1 MTHALGAGGMALV
14 ASLVLGMPMVGFLR
28 RWRVGKAVN
37 PWGPASHR
45 AKEGTPTMGG
55 VLIWGPALAVAAVEA
70 TRHSAASLP
79 AIAMGALAFLGLVD
93 DLGSL
98 SGRRQW
104 ALNKRLK
111 LLVLTAVGLGVAL
124 ALYLWQGVD
133 WVRVPGL
140 GTYSLGAW
148 IVPVG
153 ATVVALTAGGVAV
166 TDGLDGLAAGLS
178 AVAYAALGAVALLQG
193 QEAVGAFALAV
204 VGACLG
210 FLWYNSHPAQVF
222 MGDTGALALGGG
234 LAAVALVTGQWLA
247 LPLVGIVFV
256 LEGASVY
263 LQVVYFRLTG
273 GKRILRMAPLHHHLE
288 ALGWPEPKVV
298 QRLWMLGA
306 LGAMAGV
313 IFALEAQ

>member
-1 MTHALGAGGMALV
+1 MTHALGAGAMALV
-14 ASLVLGMPMVGFLR
+14 ASLLLGRPMVGLLR
-28 RWRVGKAVN
+28 RWGVGKAVN

-45 AKEGTPTMGG
+45 VKEGTPTMGG
-55 VLIWGPALAVAAVEA
+55 VLIWGPALVVAGLEA

-79 AIAMGALAFLGLVD
+79 AIAMGGLALLGLID

-98 SGRRQW
+98 SGQRQW
-104 ALNKRLK
+104 ALNKRVK
-111 LLVLTAVGLGVAL
+111 LLALVAVGLGVAL

-140 GTYSLGAW
+140 GRYDLGAW

-153 ATVVALTAGGVAV
+153 VMVVALTAGGVAV

-178 AVAYAALGAVALLQG
+178 AVAYAALGAVALVQG

-263 LQVVYFRLTG
+263 LQVAYFRLTG

-288 ALGWPEPKVV
+288 ALGWPEPRVV

-313 IFALEAQ
+313 ILALEAQ

>member
-1 MTHALGAGGMALV
+1 
-14 ASLVLGMPMVGFLR
+14 MVGLLR
-28 RWRVGKAVN
+28 RWGVGKAVN

-45 AKEGTPTMGG
+45 VKEGTPTMGG
-55 VLIWGPALAVAAVEA
+55 VLIWGPALVVAGLEA

-79 AIAMGALAFLGLVD
+79 AIAMGGLALLGLID

-111 LLVLTAVGLGVAL
+111 LLALVAVGLGVAL

-140 GTYSLGAW
+140 GRYDLGAW

-153 ATVVALTAGGVAV
+153 VMVVALTAGGVAV

-178 AVAYAALGAVALLQG
+178 AVAYAALGAVALVQG

-263 LQVVYFRLTG
+263 LQVAYFRLTG

-288 ALGWPEPKVV
+288 ALGWPEPRVV

-313 IFALEAQ
+313 ILALEAQ